1 MPPKVPQTI
10 LLLAH
15 THPCIE
21 NGVRF
26 GVSGSAAASLTHRRP
41 RHYHHRHRGR
51 RLEEEFGIDLSDR
64 KAFIRD
70 QIDLCLE
77 TRHETLGREDDVQ
90 EPIEDNVKPE
100 EKEEGPEEEEEE
112 AEGDARTKKQSCYIL
127 SSTPDKVDKEVK
139 KRGSGFSKPCSLSPQ
154 LQKLVGVPELAR
166 TEVVKKLWAYIREK
180 DLQNPK
186 NRKRILCDET
196 LRALFCV
203 DSIDMF
209 QMNKKLSNHIWPIE
223 EEVDAKQ
230 HFSIKIIVYRKFK
243 LWIELRVLLP
253 GIAAPVKS
261 SEKETGNQIDRE
273 EGLALDDYTGADD
286 LKQKEKR
293 RKGGG
298 GGFLTSL
305 RLSDA
310 LVEFLGTGENELSR
324 AEVVKRMWDYIKQ
337 NDLQDPSDKRRI
349 ICDNKLKELFEV
361 DTFIGFSVSK
371 LLTAHITK
379 KE

>member
-1 MPPKVPQTI
+1 MASDSELVGRLRQVLRTAD
-10 LLLAH
+10 LDTTTTA
-15 THPCIE
+15 T
-21 NGVRF
+21 VR
-26 GVSGSAAASLTHRRP
+26 RM
-41 RHYHHRHRGR
+41 
-51 RLEEEFGIDLSDR
+51 LEEEFGIDLSDR

-70 QIDLCLE
+70 QIDLFLE
-77 TRHETLGREDDVQ
+77 TPHENPGREDDVQ
-90 EPIEDNVKPE
+90 EPIEESVKPE

-112 AEGDARTKKQSCYIL
+112 EECDARTKKQ
-127 SSTPDKVDKEVK
+127 STPDKVDKEVK

-180 DLQNPK
+180 NLQNPK

-196 LRALFCV
+196 LRALFRV

-223 EEVDAKQ
+223 EEV
-230 HFSIKIIVYRKFK
+230 
-243 LWIELRVLLP
+243 
-253 GIAAPVKS
+253 
-261 SEKETGNQIDRE
+261 
-273 EGLALDDYTGADD
+273 GADD

-298 GGFLTSL
+298 GGFLAPL
-305 RLSDA
+305 LLSDP